1 MRGPRVSD
9 TPLSTRLDLP
19 WRDAAP
25 QVPAQCLRTGLGGIP
40 CAVFLG
46 NVFRTMV
53 SRRGD
58 VGQAVGHSDGH
69 ARQTEA
75 VSALW

>member
-25 QVPAQCLRTGLGGIP
+25 QVPAQYLRTGLGGIP

-53 SRRGD
+53 SRRED
-58 VGQAVGHSDGH
+58 VGQAVDHSDGH

>member
-25 QVPAQCLRTGLGGIP
+25 QVPAQYLCTGLGGKP

-46 NVFRTMV
+46 IVFRTMA
-53 SRRGD
+53 SRRED
-58 VGQAVGHSDGH
+58 VGQAVDRSDGH
-69 ARQTEA
+69 DRQNAA
-75 VSALW
+75 VSV